1 MAEDT
6 ENKEAK
12 KLPETSGTEATQ
24 HDEIKAPPVTISPIV
39 RWGYRYH
46 SVVLLI
52 VCLMA
57 LFGVFALDKMNKNEF
72 PEITIREGVLV
83 AVYPGADAKEME
95 DQVMK
100 PMEDYIFS
108 FKEVNKTKTR
118 SNATNGMVM
127 TFIELDDNVYDSDQ
141 FWAKFNMGLDGLK
154 QTLPPGVLGMKLISN
169 FGETSAILLTMQS
182 KTKTYRE
189 LKDYMDRLT
198 ERLRVIPSVG
208 TMTVSGMQNEQI
220 AVIINPERLSRYAI
234 DDKVISATLAAQGFK
249 TTGGSLRSDTYT
261 SPIYVQKPV
270 TSVKELEDLF
280 IMSLPSGQSV
290 RLRDVADIRTEY
302 PEPDSYITN
311 NGEKCLLLSIEMK
324 KGNNVVEMGRLVDEK
339 LEPFKE
345 TLPED
350 VTLFKITNQPEVVN
364 DSVWDFMKE
373 LLIAIVAVVI
383 SVMVLL
389 PLRVALVA
397 ASTIPLT
404 IFVSIGLFYAFDF
417 ELNTVT
423 LACLIVSLGLIV
435 DDSVVIIDNY
445 VEQLAEGTPPKRAAL
460 NSASIFLKAIF
471 SATLAITCTFFPF
484 LLTTTGTMHDFL
496 LDFPWAITIILV
508 SSFVIATLHVPFMQY
523 VFIKPEKAA
532 AVYNTSGKKK
542 HVSLLNRLQN
552 FYNKVADWCFRRP
565 GWLTVICAAFMI
577 IGILMLLDRP
587 MQMMPIAER
596 NQFAVEINLPTGTAL
611 ERTSEVA
618 DSLEA
623 ILAKDPRVVSI
634 ANFHGCSSPRFQST
648 YAPQVGGPNFAQ
660 FIVNTASNE
669 DTEALLHEYGPKY
682 EEYFPD
688 AVIRFKQLSYSNAK
702 YPIEVEVSGENLSDI
717 RRAADTIQALMQR
730 DPRVTILRSSIDLP
744 MMATLVKPDPA
755 TMSRLGMSTSGL
767 ELSLAMRYGKGVPV
781 ATIWDGSYAK
791 DIVVRTPEADK
802 ATAPELE
809 NGLIPIMAV
818 ENAPLSQMATVVPD
832 PGVGQITHLNGVKTI
847 YLMAGVPYQDN
858 TIDVTKNLAKKIEAL
873 DLPEGVHIAYGGE
886 IENTDTLVPQIIAAL
901 ALAVVIIFVI
911 LLFHYKNVR
920 VVLVFLGCIVFCI
933 PGVGF
938 GLWIGDQAFSITC
951 TLGIIS
957 LMGILVRNVII
968 MFDFAEDLQRSE
980 NLNLKES
987 ILESAKRR
995 MRPIFLT
1002 STAASTGVI
1011 PMMLGKS
1018 PLWMPMAIVIFW
1030 GTIISFFFIVTII
1043 PVIYWKTQKP
1053 VKLEEPDDPG
1063 ETTAPTQP
1071 VVPTQAVSAASSLQP
1086 ATTK

>member
-1 MAEDT
+1 MATDD
-6 ENKEAK
+6 K
-12 KLPETSGTEATQ
+12 KLVP
-24 HDEIKAPPVTISPIV
+24 PPVKISPLV
-39 RWGYRYH
+39 KWGYKYH
-46 SVVLLI
+46 SVVLTVVIML
-52 VCLMA
+52 A
-57 LFGVFALDKMNKNEF
+57 LFGVFALDRMNKNEF
-72 PEITIREGVLV
+72 PDITIREGVLV
-83 AVYPGADAKEME
+83 ALYPGADAQEMT

-127 TFIELDDNVYDSDQ
+127 TFIELDDNVYDSDE
-141 FWAKFNMGLDGLK
+141 FWSKFNMGLNDLK
-154 QTLPPGVLGMKLISN
+154 LTLPPGVLGMKLISD

-182 KTKTYRE
+182 KDKTYHE

-220 AVIINPERLSRYAI
+220 AVIVDPERLSKYAI
-234 DDKVISATLAAQGFK
+234 DDKVISATLAAQGLK
-249 TTGGSLRSDTYT
+249 TTGGSLRSDNYT

-270 TSVKELEDLF
+270 TTVKELEDLF
-280 IMSLPSGQSV
+280 IMSLPTGQSV
-290 RLRDVADIRTEY
+290 RLRDVADIKTEY

-324 KGNNVVEMGRLVDEK
+324 KGNNVVEMGRLVNEK
-339 LEPFKE
+339 LEEFE
-345 TLPED
+345 NTIPED

-364 DSVWDFMKE
+364 NSVWDFMRE
-373 LLIAIVAVVI
+373 LLIAIIAVVI
-383 SVMVLL
+383 AVMILL

-445 VEQLAEGTPPKRAAL
+445 VEQLAEGIDPKSAAL
-460 NSASIFLKAIF
+460 RSASMFLKAIF
-471 SATLAITCTFFPF
+471 SATLAISITFFPF
-484 LLTTTGTMHDFL
+484 LMTIKGTMHDFL

-532 AVYNTSGKKK
+532 AIYNSSGKKK
-542 HVSLLNRLQN
+542 HTSLLNLLQG
-552 FYNKVADWCFRRP
+552 FYNKVADWCFDHP
-565 GWLTVICAAFMI
+565 VWLSVICLASMI
-577 IGILMLLDRP
+577 GGILMLMGRP

-623 ILAKDPRVVSI
+623 ILAKDSRVVSI

-660 FIVNTASNE
+660 FIVNTTSNKA
-669 DTEALLHEYGPKY
+669 TEEVLHEYTAKY
-682 EEYFPD
+682 EAYFPD
-688 AVIRFKQLSYSNAK
+688 AVVRFKQLSYSNAK
-702 YPIEVEVSGENLSDI
+702 YPVEVEISGENFADI
-717 RRAADTIQALMQR
+717 RRVSDSVQAIMQR
-730 DPRVTILRSSIDLP
+730 DPKLSIVRSSLDLP
-744 MMATLVKPDPA
+744 LMATLVKPDPA
-755 TMSRLGMSTSGL
+755 TMSRLGMSTGGL
-767 ELSLAMRYGKGVPV
+767 ELNLGVRYGKGVPV

-791 DIVVRTPEADK
+791 EIVVRTPEADK
-802 ATAPELE
+802 ATAPQLE
-809 NGLIPIMAV
+809 TGLIPIMAV
-818 ENAPLSQMATVVPD
+818 ENAPLSQMATVVPE
-832 PGVGQITHLNGVKTI
+832 PVVGQITHLNGVKTI
-847 YLMAGVPYQDN
+847 YLTAGVPYEYN
-858 TIDVTKNLAKKIEAL
+858 TIDATKELAKKIDKL
-873 DLPEGVHIAYGGE
+873 DLPDGINITYGGE
-886 IENTDTLVPQIIAAL
+886 IENTNTLLPQIVAAL
-901 ALAVVIIFVI
+901 MLSVVIIFII

-920 VVLVFLGCIVFCI
+920 LTLVFLGCIIFCI

-938 GLWIGDQAFSITC
+938 GLWIGNIAFSITC
-951 TLGIIS
+951 TLGVIS

-968 MFDFAEDLQRSE
+968 MFDFAEDLQVSE
-980 NLNLKES
+980 GLSLRDS

-995 MRPIFLT
+995 MRPILLT
-1002 STAASTGVI
+1002 STAASMGVI

-1030 GTIISFFFIVTII
+1030 GTIISFFYIVTII

-1053 VKLEEPDDPG
+1053 VAPRLAEKQTDNQPNVQSDIQPD
-1063 ETTAPTQP
+1063 TVQ
-1071 VVPTQAVSAASSLQP
+1071 
-1086 ATTK
+1086 

>member
-1 MAEDT
+1 MATDD
-6 ENKEAK
+6 K
-12 KLPETSGTEATQ
+12 KLVP
-24 HDEIKAPPVTISPIV
+24 PPVKISPLV
-39 RWGYRYH
+39 KWGYKYH
-46 SVVLLI
+46 SVVLTVVMML
-52 VCLMA
+52 A
-57 LFGVFALDKMNKNEF
+57 LFGVFALDRMNKNEF
-72 PEITIREGVLV
+72 PDITIREGVLV
-83 AVYPGADAKEME
+83 ALYPGADAQEMT

-127 TFIELDDNVYDSDQ
+127 TFIELDDNVYDSDE
-141 FWAKFNMGLDGLK
+141 FWSKFNMGLNDLK
-154 QTLPPGVLGMKLISN
+154 LTLPPGVLGMKLISD

-182 KTKTYRE
+182 KDKTYHE

-220 AVIINPERLSRYAI
+220 AVIVDPERLSKYAI
-234 DDKVISATLAAQGFK
+234 DDKVISATLAAQGLK
-249 TTGGSLRSDTYT
+249 TTGGSLRSDNYT

-270 TSVKELEDLF
+270 TTVKELEDLF
-280 IMSLPSGQSV
+280 IMSLPTGQSV
-290 RLRDVADIRTEY
+290 RLRDVADIKTEY

-324 KGNNVVEMGRLVDEK
+324 KGNNVVEMGRLVNEK
-339 LEPFKE
+339 LEEFE
-345 TLPED
+345 NTIPED

-364 DSVWDFMKE
+364 NSVWDFMRE

-383 SVMVLL
+383 AVMILL

-445 VEQLAEGTPPKRAAL
+445 VEQLAEGIDPKSAAL
-460 NSASIFLKAIF
+460 RSASMFLKAIF
-471 SATLAITCTFFPF
+471 SATLAISITFFPF
-484 LLTTTGTMHDFL
+484 LMTIKGTMHDFL

-532 AVYNTSGKKK
+532 AIYNSSGKKK
-542 HVSLLNRLQN
+542 HTSLLNLLQG
-552 FYNKVADWCFRRP
+552 FYNKVADWCFDHP
-565 GWLTVICAAFMI
+565 VWLSVICLASMI
-577 IGILMLLDRP
+577 GGILMLMGRP

-623 ILAKDPRVVSI
+623 ILAKDSRVVSI

-660 FIVNTASNE
+660 FIVNTTSNKA
-669 DTEALLHEYGPKY
+669 TEEVLHEYTAKY
-682 EEYFPD
+682 EAYFPD
-688 AVIRFKQLSYSNAK
+688 AVVRFKQLSYSNAK
-702 YPIEVEVSGENLSDI
+702 YPVEVEISGENFADI
-717 RRAADTIQALMQR
+717 RRVSDSVQAIMQR
-730 DPRVTILRSSIDLP
+730 DPKLSIVRSSLDLP
-744 MMATLVKPDPA
+744 LMATLVKPDPA
-755 TMSRLGMSTSGL
+755 TMSRLGMSTGGL
-767 ELSLAMRYGKGVPV
+767 ELNLGVRYGKGVPV

-791 DIVVRTPEADK
+791 EIVVRTPEADK
-802 ATAPELE
+802 ATAPQLE
-809 NGLIPIMAV
+809 TGLIPIMAV
-818 ENAPLSQMATVVPD
+818 ENAPLSQMATVVPE
-832 PGVGQITHLNGVKTI
+832 PVVGQITHLNGVKTI
-847 YLMAGVPYQDN
+847 YLTAGVPYEYN
-858 TIDVTKNLAKKIEAL
+858 TIDATKELAKKIDKL
-873 DLPEGVHIAYGGE
+873 DLPDGINITYGGE
-886 IENTDTLVPQIIAAL
+886 IENTNTLLPQIVAAL
-901 ALAVVIIFVI
+901 MLSVVIIFII

-920 VVLVFLGCIVFCI
+920 LTLVFLCCIIFCI

-938 GLWIGDQAFSITC
+938 GLWIGNIAFSITC
-951 TLGIIS
+951 TLGVIS

-968 MFDFAEDLQRSE
+968 MFDFAEDLQVSE
-980 NLNLKES
+980 GLSLRDS

-995 MRPIFLT
+995 MRPILLT
-1002 STAASTGVI
+1002 STAASMGVI

-1030 GTIISFFFIVTII
+1030 GTIISFFYIVTII

-1053 VKLEEPDDPG
+1053 VATRLAEKQTDNQPNVQSDIQPD
-1063 ETTAPTQP
+1063 TVQ
-1071 VVPTQAVSAASSLQP
+1071 
-1086 ATTK
+1086 

>member
-1 MAEDT
+1 MATDD
-6 ENKEAK
+6 K
-12 KLPETSGTEATQ
+12 KLVP
-24 HDEIKAPPVTISPIV
+24 PPVKISPLV
-39 RWGYRYH
+39 KWGYKYH
-46 SVVLLI
+46 SVVLTVVMML
-52 VCLMA
+52 A
-57 LFGVFALDKMNKNEF
+57 LFGVFALDRMNKNEF
-72 PEITIREGVLV
+72 PDITIREGVLV
-83 AVYPGADAKEME
+83 ALYPGADAQEMT

-127 TFIELDDNVYDSDQ
+127 TFIELDDNVYDSDE
-141 FWAKFNMGLDGLK
+141 FWSKFNMGLNDLK
-154 QTLPPGVLGMKLISN
+154 LTLPPGVLGMKLISD

-182 KTKTYRE
+182 KDKTYHE

-220 AVIINPERLSRYAI
+220 AVIVDPERLSKYAI
-234 DDKVISATLAAQGFK
+234 DDKVISATLAAQGLK
-249 TTGGSLRSDTYT
+249 TTGGSLRSDNYT

-270 TSVKELEDLF
+270 TTVKELEDLF
-280 IMSLPSGQSV
+280 IMSLPTGQSV
-290 RLRDVADIRTEY
+290 RLRDVADIKTEY

-324 KGNNVVEMGRLVDEK
+324 KGNNVVEMGRLVNEK
-339 LEPFKE
+339 LEEFE
-345 TLPED
+345 NTIPED

-364 DSVWDFMKE
+364 DSVWDFMRE
-373 LLIAIVAVVI
+373 LLIAIIAVVI
-383 SVMVLL
+383 AVMILL

-445 VEQLAEGTPPKRAAL
+445 VEQLAEGIDPKSAAL
-460 NSASIFLKAIF
+460 RSASMFLKAIF
-471 SATLAITCTFFPF
+471 SATLAISITFFPF
-484 LLTTTGTMHDFL
+484 LMTIKGTMHDFL

-532 AVYNTSGKKK
+532 AIYNSSGKKK
-542 HVSLLNRLQN
+542 HTSLLNLLQG
-552 FYNKVADWCFRRP
+552 FYNKVADWCFDHP
-565 GWLTVICAAFMI
+565 VWLSVICLASMI
-577 IGILMLLDRP
+577 GGILMLMGRP

-623 ILAKDPRVVSI
+623 ILAKDSRVVSI

-660 FIVNTASNE
+660 FIVNTTSNKA
-669 DTEALLHEYGPKY
+669 TEEVLHEYTAKY
-682 EEYFPD
+682 EAYFPD
-688 AVIRFKQLSYSNAK
+688 AVVRFKQLSYSNAK
-702 YPIEVEVSGENLSDI
+702 YPVEVEISGENFADI
-717 RRAADTIQALMQR
+717 RRVSDSVQAIMQR
-730 DPRVTILRSSIDLP
+730 DPKLSIVRSSLDLP
-744 MMATLVKPDPA
+744 LMATLVKPDPA
-755 TMSRLGMSTSGL
+755 TMSRLGMSTGGL
-767 ELSLAMRYGKGVPV
+767 ELNLGVRYGKGVPV

-791 DIVVRTPEADK
+791 EIVVRTPEADK
-802 ATAPELE
+802 ATAPQLE
-809 NGLIPIMAV
+809 TGLIPIMAV
-818 ENAPLSQMATVVPD
+818 ENAPLSQMATVVPE
-832 PGVGQITHLNGVKTI
+832 PVVGQITHLNGVKTI
-847 YLMAGVPYQDN
+847 YLTAGVPYEYN
-858 TIDVTKNLAKKIEAL
+858 TIDATKELAKKIDKL
-873 DLPEGVHIAYGGE
+873 DLPDGINITYGGE
-886 IENTDTLVPQIIAAL
+886 IENTNTLLPQIVAAL
-901 ALAVVIIFVI
+901 MLSVVIIFII

-920 VVLVFLGCIVFCI
+920 LTLVFLGCIIFCI

-938 GLWIGDQAFSITC
+938 GLWIGNIAFSITC
-951 TLGIIS
+951 TLGVIS

-968 MFDFAEDLQRSE
+968 MFDFAEDLQVSE
-980 NLNLKES
+980 GLSLRDS

-995 MRPIFLT
+995 MRPILLT
-1002 STAASTGVI
+1002 STAASMGVI

-1030 GTIISFFFIVTII
+1030 GTIISFFYIVTII

-1053 VKLEEPDDPG
+1053 VATRLTEKQTDNQPNVQSDIQPD
-1063 ETTAPTQP
+1063 TVQ
-1071 VVPTQAVSAASSLQP
+1071 
-1086 ATTK
+1086 

>member
-6 ENKEAK
+6 DNKQQQT
-12 KLPETSGTEATQ
+12 L
-24 HDEIKAPPVTISPIV
+24 PPVTISPIV

-46 SVVLLI
+46 SVVLLV
-52 VCLMA
+52 VCMLA
-57 LFGVFALDKMNKNEF
+57 LFGVYALDKMNKNEF

-83 AVYPGADAKEME
+83 TVYPGANSEEME

-108 FKEVNKTKTR
+108 FKEVNKATTR

-127 TFIELDDNVYDSDQ
+127 TFIELDDNVYDADE
-141 FWAKFNMGLDGLK
+141 FWSKFNMGLPDL
-154 QTLPPGVLGMKLISN
+154 QRDMPPGVLGMKLISN

-182 KTKTYRE
+182 ENKTYRE

-198 ERLRVIPSVG
+198 ERLRSIPSVG

-220 AVIINPERLSRYAI
+220 AVIVDPERLSKYAI
-234 DDKVISATLAAQGFK
+234 DDKVISATLMAQGFK
-249 TTGGSLRSDTYT
+249 TTGGSIRSDKYT

-270 TSVKELEDLF
+270 TTVKELEDLF
-280 IMSLPSGQSV
+280 ILSLPSGQSV
-290 RLRDVADIRTEY
+290 RLRDVADIKTEY

-311 NGEKCLLLSIEMK
+311 NGTKCLLLSIEMK
-324 KGNNVVEMGRLVDEK
+324 KGNNVVEMGRLVSEKMDE
-339 LEPFKE
+339 FKASI
-345 TLPED
+345 PED
-350 VTLFKITNQPEVVN
+350 VTLFEITNQPEVVN
-364 DSVWDFMKE
+364 NSVWDFMRE

-383 SVMVLL
+383 AVMILL

-445 VEQLAEGTPPKRAAL
+445 VEQLAEGVDPKKATLR
-460 NSASIFLKAIF
+460 SASIFLKAIF
-471 SATLAITCTFFPF
+471 SATLAISITFFPF
-484 LLTTTGTMHDFL
+484 LLTITGNMHDFL

-508 SSFVIATLHVPFMQY
+508 SSFVIATLHVPAIQY
-523 VFIKPEKAA
+523 FFIKPDKAA
-532 AVYNTSGKKK
+532 AVYHASGKKK
-542 HVSLLNRLQN
+542 HVSLLMRLQN
-552 FYNKVADWCFRRP
+552 VYDKVIDWCFKYP
-565 GWLTVICAAFMI
+565 GWLTVICAVVMV
-577 IGILMLLDRP
+577 IGVLMLMDRP

-623 ILAKDPRVVSI
+623 ILSKDPRVVSI

-660 FIVNTASNE
+660 FIVNTGSNK

-682 EEYFPD
+682 EAYFPD
-688 AVIRFKQLSYSNAK
+688 AIIRFKQLSYSSAK
-702 YPIEVEVSGENLSDI
+702 YPVEVKVSGENFADI
-717 RRAADTIQALMQR
+717 RQVADTIQAIMQR
-730 DPRVTILRSSIDLP
+730 DNHLNIVSSSLDMPL
-744 MMATLVKPDPA
+744 MATLVKPDPA
-755 TMSRLGMSTSGL
+755 TMSRLGLSTGGL
-767 ELSLAMRYGKGVPV
+767 ELNLGLRYGKGVPV

-791 DIVVRTPEADK
+791 HIVVRTPAADK

-818 ENAPLSQMATVVPD
+818 ENAPLSQMASVLPA
-832 PGVGQITHLNGVKTI
+832 PSVGQITHLGGVKTI
-847 YLMAGVPYQDN
+847 YLTAGVPFEYN
-858 TIDVTKNLAKKIEAL
+858 AMNVTKALQSEIDKL
-873 DLPEGVHIAYGGE
+873 DLPDGVQITYGGE
-886 IENTDTLVPQIIAAL
+886 IEKTYTLLPQIISTL
-901 ALAVVIIFVI
+901 GLSTLIIFVI
-911 LLFHYKNVR
+911 LLFHYKNVLLS
-920 VVLVFLGCIVFCI
+920 LVFLGCIIFCI

-938 GLWIGDQAFSITC
+938 GLWLDDIAFSITC
-951 TLGIIS
+951 TLGVIS

-968 MFDFAEDLQRSE
+968 MFDYAEEVQVSE
-980 NLNLKES
+980 GLSLKDS
-987 ILESAKRR
+987 IIESAKRR

-1002 STAASTGVI
+1002 STAASMGVI

-1043 PVIYWKTQKP
+1043 PVVYWKTQKP
-1053 VKLEEPDDPG
+1053 KIPANNVEQPKSTQSVEPK
-1063 ETTAPTQP
+1063 TIAQ
-1071 VVPTQAVSAASSLQP
+1071 
-1086 ATTK
+1086 

>member
-1 MAEDT
+1 MATDDR
-6 ENKEAK
+6 
-12 KLPETSGTEATQ
+12 KLVP
-24 HDEIKAPPVTISPIV
+24 PPVKISPLV
-39 RWGYRYH
+39 KWGYKYH
-46 SVVLLI
+46 SVVLTI
-52 VCLMA
+52 VMMLA
-57 LFGVFALDKMNKNEF
+57 LFGVFALDRMNKNEF
-72 PEITIREGVLV
+72 PDITIREGVLV
-83 AVYPGADAKEME
+83 ALYPGADAQEMT

-127 TFIELDDNVYDSDQ
+127 TFIELDDNVYDSDE
-141 FWAKFNMGLDGLK
+141 FWSKFNMGLNDLK
-154 QTLPPGVLGMKLISN
+154 LTLPPGVLGMKLISD

-182 KTKTYRE
+182 KDKTYHE

-220 AVIINPERLSRYAI
+220 AVIVDPERLSKYAI
-234 DDKVISATLAAQGFK
+234 DDKVISATLAAQGLK
-249 TTGGSLRSDTYT
+249 TTGGSLRSDNYT

-270 TSVKELEDLF
+270 TTVKELEDLF
-280 IMSLPSGQSV
+280 IMSLPTGQSV
-290 RLRDVADIRTEY
+290 RLRDVADIKTEY

-324 KGNNVVEMGRLVDEK
+324 KGNNVVEMGRLVNEK
-339 LEPFKE
+339 LEEFE
-345 TLPED
+345 NTIPED

-364 DSVWDFMKE
+364 DSVWDFMRE
-373 LLIAIVAVVI
+373 LLIAIIAVVI
-383 SVMVLL
+383 AVMILL

-445 VEQLAEGTPPKRAAL
+445 VEQLAEGIDPKSAAL
-460 NSASIFLKAIF
+460 RSASMFLKAIF
-471 SATLAITCTFFPF
+471 SATLAISITFFPF
-484 LLTTTGTMHDFL
+484 LMTIKGTMHDFL

-532 AVYNTSGKKK
+532 AIYNSSGKKK
-542 HVSLLNRLQN
+542 HTSLLNLLQG
-552 FYNKVADWCFRRP
+552 FYNKVADWCFDHP
-565 GWLTVICAAFMI
+565 VWLSVICLASMI
-577 IGILMLLDRP
+577 GGILMLMGRP

-623 ILAKDPRVVSI
+623 ILAKDSRVVSI

-660 FIVNTASNE
+660 FIVNTTSNKA
-669 DTEALLHEYGPKY
+669 TEEVLHEYTAKY
-682 EEYFPD
+682 EAYFPD
-688 AVIRFKQLSYSNAK
+688 AVVRFKQLSYSNAK
-702 YPIEVEVSGENLSDI
+702 YPVEVEISGENFADI
-717 RRAADTIQALMQR
+717 RRVSDSVQAIMQR
-730 DPRVTILRSSIDLP
+730 DPKLSIVRSSLDLP
-744 MMATLVKPDPA
+744 LMATLVKPDPA
-755 TMSRLGMSTSGL
+755 TMSRLGMSTGGL
-767 ELSLAMRYGKGVPV
+767 ELNLGVRYGKGVPV

-791 DIVVRTPEADK
+791 EIVVRTPEADK
-802 ATAPELE
+802 ATAPQLE
-809 NGLIPIMAV
+809 TGLIPIMAV
-818 ENAPLSQMATVVPD
+818 ENAPLSQMATVVPE
-832 PGVGQITHLNGVKTI
+832 PVVGQITHLNGVKTI
-847 YLMAGVPYQDN
+847 YLTAGVPYEYN
-858 TIDVTKNLAKKIEAL
+858 TIDATKELAKKIDKL
-873 DLPEGVHIAYGGE
+873 DLPDGINITYGGE
-886 IENTDTLVPQIIAAL
+886 IENTNTLLPQIVAAL
-901 ALAVVIIFVI
+901 MLSVVIIFII

-920 VVLVFLGCIVFCI
+920 LTLVFLGCIIFCI

-938 GLWIGDQAFSITC
+938 GLWIGNIAFSITC
-951 TLGIIS
+951 TLGVIS

-968 MFDFAEDLQRSE
+968 MFDFAEDLQVSE
-980 NLNLKES
+980 GLSLRDS

-995 MRPIFLT
+995 MRPILLT
-1002 STAASTGVI
+1002 STAASMGVI

-1030 GTIISFFFIVTII
+1030 GTIISFFYIVTII

-1053 VKLEEPDDPG
+1053 VATRLTEKQTDNQPNVQSDIQPD
-1063 ETTAPTQP
+1063 TVQ
-1071 VVPTQAVSAASSLQP
+1071 
-1086 ATTK
+1086 

>member
-1 MAEDT
+1 MATDD
-6 ENKEAK
+6 K
-12 KLPETSGTEATQ
+12 KLVP
-24 HDEIKAPPVTISPIV
+24 PPVKISPLV
-39 RWGYRYH
+39 KWGYKYH
-46 SVVLLI
+46 SVVLTVVMML
-52 VCLMA
+52 A
-57 LFGVFALDKMNKNEF
+57 LFGVFALDRMNKNEF
-72 PEITIREGVLV
+72 PDITIREGVLV
-83 AVYPGADAKEME
+83 ALYPGADAQEMT

-127 TFIELDDNVYDSDQ
+127 TFIELDDNVYDSDE
-141 FWAKFNMGLDGLK
+141 FWSKFNMGLNDLK
-154 QTLPPGVLGMKLISN
+154 LTLPPGVLGMKLISD

-182 KTKTYRE
+182 KDKTYHE

-220 AVIINPERLSRYAI
+220 AVIVDPERLSKYAI
-234 DDKVISATLAAQGFK
+234 DDKVISATLAAQGLK
-249 TTGGSLRSDTYT
+249 TTGGSLRSDNYT

-270 TSVKELEDLF
+270 TTVKELEDLF
-280 IMSLPSGQSV
+280 IMSLPTGQSV
-290 RLRDVADIRTEY
+290 RLRDVADIKTEY

-324 KGNNVVEMGRLVDEK
+324 KGNNVVEMGRLVNEK
-339 LEPFKE
+339 LEEFE
-345 TLPED
+345 NTIPED

-364 DSVWDFMKE
+364 NSVWDFMRE
-373 LLIAIVAVVI
+373 LLIAIIAVVI
-383 SVMVLL
+383 AVMILL

-445 VEQLAEGTPPKRAAL
+445 VEQLAEGIDPKSAAL
-460 NSASIFLKAIF
+460 RSASMFLKAIF
-471 SATLAITCTFFPF
+471 SATLAISITFFPF
-484 LLTTTGTMHDFL
+484 LMTIKGTMHDFL

-532 AVYNTSGKKK
+532 AIYNSSGKKK
-542 HVSLLNRLQN
+542 HTSLLNLLQG
-552 FYNKVADWCFRRP
+552 FYNKVADWCFDHP
-565 GWLTVICAAFMI
+565 VWLSVICLASMI
-577 IGILMLLDRP
+577 GGILMLMGRP

-623 ILAKDPRVVSI
+623 ILAKDSRVVSI

-660 FIVNTASNE
+660 FIVNTTSNKA
-669 DTEALLHEYGPKY
+669 TEEVLHEYTAKY
-682 EEYFPD
+682 EAYFPD
-688 AVIRFKQLSYSNAK
+688 AVVRFKQLSYSNAK
-702 YPIEVEVSGENLSDI
+702 YPVEVEISGENFADI
-717 RRAADTIQALMQR
+717 RRVSDSVQAIMQR
-730 DPRVTILRSSIDLP
+730 DPKLSIVRSSLDLP
-744 MMATLVKPDPA
+744 LMATLVKPDPA
-755 TMSRLGMSTSGL
+755 TMSRLGMSTGGL
-767 ELSLAMRYGKGVPV
+767 ELNLGVRYGKGVPV

-791 DIVVRTPEADK
+791 EIVVRTPEADK
-802 ATAPELE
+802 ATAPQLE
-809 NGLIPIMAV
+809 TGLIPIMAV
-818 ENAPLSQMATVVPD
+818 ENAPLSQMATVVPE
-832 PGVGQITHLNGVKTI
+832 PVVGQITHLNGVKTI
-847 YLMAGVPYQDN
+847 YLTAGVPYEYN
-858 TIDVTKNLAKKIEAL
+858 TIDATKELAEKIDKL
-873 DLPEGVHIAYGGE
+873 DLPDGINITYGGE
-886 IENTDTLVPQIIAAL
+886 IENTNTLLPQIVAAL
-901 ALAVVIIFVI
+901 MLSVVIIFII

-920 VVLVFLGCIVFCI
+920 LTLVFLGCIIFCI

-938 GLWIGDQAFSITC
+938 GLWIGNIAFSITC
-951 TLGIIS
+951 TLGVIS

-968 MFDFAEDLQRSE
+968 MFDFAEDLQVSE
-980 NLNLKES
+980 GLSLRDS

-995 MRPIFLT
+995 MRPILLT
-1002 STAASTGVI
+1002 STAASMGVI

-1030 GTIISFFFIVTII
+1030 GTIISFFYIVTII

-1053 VKLEEPDDPG
+1053 VATRLAENQTDNQPNVQSDIQPD
-1063 ETTAPTQP
+1063 TVQ
-1071 VVPTQAVSAASSLQP
+1071 
-1086 ATTK
+1086 

>member
-1 MAEDT
+1 MATDD
-6 ENKEAK
+6 K
-12 KLPETSGTEATQ
+12 KLVP
-24 HDEIKAPPVTISPIV
+24 PPVKISPLV
-39 RWGYRYH
+39 KWGYKYH
-46 SVVLLI
+46 SVVLTVVMML
-52 VCLMA
+52 A
-57 LFGVFALDKMNKNEF
+57 LFGVFALDRMNKNEF
-72 PEITIREGVLV
+72 PDITIREGVLV
-83 AVYPGADAKEME
+83 ALYPGADAQEMT

-127 TFIELDDNVYDSDQ
+127 TFIELDDNVYDSDE
-141 FWAKFNMGLDGLK
+141 FWSKFNMGLNDLK
-154 QTLPPGVLGMKLISN
+154 LTLPPGVLGMKLISD

-182 KTKTYRE
+182 KDKTYHE

-220 AVIINPERLSRYAI
+220 AVIVDPERLSKYAI
-234 DDKVISATLAAQGFK
+234 DDKVISATLAAQGLK
-249 TTGGSLRSDTYT
+249 TTGGSLRSDNYT

-270 TSVKELEDLF
+270 TTVKELEDLF
-280 IMSLPSGQSV
+280 IMSLPTGQSV
-290 RLRDVADIRTEY
+290 RLRDVADIKTEY

-324 KGNNVVEMGRLVDEK
+324 KGNNVVEMGRLVNEK
-339 LEPFKE
+339 LEEFE
-345 TLPED
+345 NTIPED

-364 DSVWDFMKE
+364 DSVWDFMRE
-373 LLIAIVAVVI
+373 LLIAIIAVVI
-383 SVMVLL
+383 AVMILL

-445 VEQLAEGTPPKRAAL
+445 VEQLAEGIDPKSAAL
-460 NSASIFLKAIF
+460 RSASMFLKAIF
-471 SATLAITCTFFPF
+471 SATLAISITFFPF
-484 LLTTTGTMHDFL
+484 LMTIKGTMHDFL

-532 AVYNTSGKKK
+532 AIYNSSGKKK
-542 HVSLLNRLQN
+542 HTSLLNLLQG
-552 FYNKVADWCFRRP
+552 FYNKVADWCFDHP
-565 GWLTVICAAFMI
+565 VWLSVICLASMI
-577 IGILMLLDRP
+577 GGILMLMGRP

-623 ILAKDPRVVSI
+623 ILAKDSRVVSI

-660 FIVNTASNE
+660 FIVNTTSNKA
-669 DTEALLHEYGPKY
+669 TEEVLHEYTAKY
-682 EEYFPD
+682 EAYFPD
-688 AVIRFKQLSYSNAK
+688 AVVRFKQLSYSNAK
-702 YPIEVEVSGENLSDI
+702 YPVEVEISGENFADI
-717 RRAADTIQALMQR
+717 RRVSDSVQAIMQR
-730 DPRVTILRSSIDLP
+730 DPKLSIVRSSLDLP
-744 MMATLVKPDPA
+744 LMATLVKPDPA
-755 TMSRLGMSTSGL
+755 TMSRLGMSTGGL
-767 ELSLAMRYGKGVPV
+767 ELNLGVRYGKGVPV

-791 DIVVRTPEADK
+791 EIVVRTPEADK
-802 ATAPELE
+802 ATAPQLE
-809 NGLIPIMAV
+809 TGLIPIMAV
-818 ENAPLSQMATVVPD
+818 ENAPLSQMATVVPE
-832 PGVGQITHLNGVKTI
+832 PVVGQITHLNGVKTI
-847 YLMAGVPYQDN
+847 YLTAGVPYEYN
-858 TIDVTKNLAKKIEAL
+858 TIDATKELAKKIDKL
-873 DLPEGVHIAYGGE
+873 DLPDGINITYGGE
-886 IENTDTLVPQIIAAL
+886 IENTNTLLPQIVAAL
-901 ALAVVIIFVI
+901 MLSVVIIFII

-920 VVLVFLGCIVFCI
+920 LTLVFLGCIIFCI

-938 GLWIGDQAFSITC
+938 GLWIGNIAFSITC
-951 TLGIIS
+951 TLGVIS

-968 MFDFAEDLQRSE
+968 MFDFAEDLQVSE
-980 NLNLKES
+980 GLSLRDS

-995 MRPIFLT
+995 MRPILLT
-1002 STAASTGVI
+1002 STAASMGVI

-1030 GTIISFFFIVTII
+1030 GTIISFFYIVTII

-1053 VKLEEPDDPG
+1053 VATRLAEKQTDNQPNVQSDIQPD
-1063 ETTAPTQP
+1063 TVQ
-1071 VVPTQAVSAASSLQP
+1071 
-1086 ATTK
+1086 

>member
-1 MAEDT
+1 MATDD
-6 ENKEAK
+6 K
-12 KLPETSGTEATQ
+12 KLVP
-24 HDEIKAPPVTISPIV
+24 PPVKISPLV
-39 RWGYRYH
+39 KWGYKYH
-46 SVVLLI
+46 SVVLTVVMML
-52 VCLMA
+52 A
-57 LFGVFALDKMNKNEF
+57 LFGVFALDRMNKNEF
-72 PEITIREGVLV
+72 PDITIREGVLV
-83 AVYPGADAKEME
+83 ALYPGADAQEMT

-127 TFIELDDNVYDSDQ
+127 TFIELDDNVYDSDE
-141 FWAKFNMGLDGLK
+141 FWSKFNMGLNDLK
-154 QTLPPGVLGMKLISN
+154 LTLPPGVLGMKLISD

-182 KTKTYRE
+182 KDKTYHE

-220 AVIINPERLSRYAI
+220 AVIVDPERLSKYAI
-234 DDKVISATLAAQGFK
+234 DDKVISATLAAQGLK
-249 TTGGSLRSDTYT
+249 TTGGSLRSDNYT

-270 TSVKELEDLF
+270 TTVKELEDLF
-280 IMSLPSGQSV
+280 IMSLPTGQSV
-290 RLRDVADIRTEY
+290 RLRDVADIKTEY

-324 KGNNVVEMGRLVDEK
+324 KGNNVVEMGRLVNEK
-339 LEPFKE
+339 LEEFE
-345 TLPED
+345 NTIPED

-364 DSVWDFMKE
+364 DSVWDFMRE
-373 LLIAIVAVVI
+373 LLIAIIAVVI
-383 SVMVLL
+383 AVMILL

-445 VEQLAEGTPPKRAAL
+445 VEQLAEGIDPKSAAL
-460 NSASIFLKAIF
+460 RSASMFLKAIF
-471 SATLAITCTFFPF
+471 SATLAISITFFPF
-484 LLTTTGTMHDFL
+484 LMTIKGTMHDFL

-532 AVYNTSGKKK
+532 AIYNSSGKKK
-542 HVSLLNRLQN
+542 HTSLLNLLQG
-552 FYNKVADWCFRRP
+552 FYNKVADWCFDHP
-565 GWLTVICAAFMI
+565 VWLSVICLASMI
-577 IGILMLLDRP
+577 GGILMLMGRP

-596 NQFAVEINLPTGTAL
+596 NQFAVEINLPTGTVL

-623 ILAKDPRVVSI
+623 ILAKDSRVVSI

-660 FIVNTASNE
+660 FIVNTTSNKA
-669 DTEALLHEYGPKY
+669 TEEVLHEYTAKY
-682 EEYFPD
+682 EAYFPD
-688 AVIRFKQLSYSNAK
+688 AVVRFKQLSYSNAK
-702 YPIEVEVSGENLSDI
+702 YPVEVEISGENFADI
-717 RRAADTIQALMQR
+717 RRVSDSVQAIMQR
-730 DPRVTILRSSIDLP
+730 DPKLSIVRSSLDLP
-744 MMATLVKPDPA
+744 LMATLVKPDPA
-755 TMSRLGMSTSGL
+755 TMSRLGMSTGGL
-767 ELSLAMRYGKGVPV
+767 ELNLGVRYGKGVPV

-791 DIVVRTPEADK
+791 EIVVRTPEADK
-802 ATAPELE
+802 ATAPQLE
-809 NGLIPIMAV
+809 TGLIPIMAV
-818 ENAPLSQMATVVPD
+818 ENAPLSQMATVVPE
-832 PGVGQITHLNGVKTI
+832 PVVGQITHLNGVKTI
-847 YLMAGVPYQDN
+847 YLTAGVPYEYN
-858 TIDVTKNLAKKIEAL
+858 TIDATKELAKKIDKL
-873 DLPEGVHIAYGGE
+873 DLPDGINITYGGE
-886 IENTDTLVPQIIAAL
+886 IENTNTLLPQIVAAL
-901 ALAVVIIFVI
+901 MLSVVIIFII

-920 VVLVFLGCIVFCI
+920 LTLVFLGCIIFCI

-938 GLWIGDQAFSITC
+938 GLWIGNIAFSITC
-951 TLGIIS
+951 TLGVIS

-968 MFDFAEDLQRSE
+968 MFDFAEDLQVSE
-980 NLNLKES
+980 GLSLRDS

-995 MRPIFLT
+995 MRPILLT
-1002 STAASTGVI
+1002 STAASMGVI

-1030 GTIISFFFIVTII
+1030 GTIISFFYIVTII

-1053 VKLEEPDDPG
+1053 VATRLTEKQTDNQPNVQSDIQPD
-1063 ETTAPTQP
+1063 TVQ
-1071 VVPTQAVSAASSLQP
+1071 
-1086 ATTK
+1086 

>member
-1 MAEDT
+1 MADEK
-6 ENKEAK
+6 N
-12 KLPETSGTEATQ
+12 TQ
-24 HDEIKAPPVTISPIV
+24 TPPPVKIQPLV
-39 RWGYRYH
+39 RWGFNNH
-46 SVVLLI
+46 SVVLL
-52 VCLMA
+52 VVVMLT
-57 LFGVFALDKMNKNEF
+57 LFGIYALDKMNKNEF
-72 PEITIREGVLV
+72 PEITIREGVLA
-83 AVYPGADAKEME
+83 AVYPGADAREMT

-108 FKEVNKTKTR
+108 FKEVDKTKTR

-127 TFIELDDNVYDSDQ
+127 TFIQLDDNVYDADQ
-141 FWAKFNMGLDGLK
+141 FWAKFNMGLDDLK
-154 QTLPPGVLGMKLISN
+154 MTLPPGVLGMKLISN

-189 LKDYMDRLT
+189 LKEYMDQLK

-220 AVIINPERLSRYAI
+220 AVVVDPERLSKYAI
-234 DDKVISATLAAQGFK
+234 DDKVITATLAAQGLK
-249 TTGGSLRSDTYT
+249 TTGGSLRSDKYT

-324 KGNNVVEMGRLVDEK
+324 KGNNVVEMGRLVDQK
-339 LEPFKE
+339 MKPFEE

-364 DSVWDFMKE
+364 ASVWNFMNE

-445 VEQLAEGTPPKRAAL
+445 VEQLAEGIPPKKAAL
-460 NSASIFLKAIF
+460 RSASIFLKAIF

-484 LLTTTGTMHDFL
+484 LLTITGDMHDFL
-496 LDFPWAITIILV
+496 TDFPWAITIILV

-523 VFIKPEKAA
+523 FFIKPDKAQ
-532 AVYNTSGKKK
+532 AVYQSKGGGKRQ
-542 HVSLLNRLQN
+542 HVSLLTRLQN
-552 FYNKVADWCFRRP
+552 FYNKVADWCFAHP
-565 GWLTVICAAFMI
+565 GLLTLICAVFMAA
-577 IGILMLLDRP
+577 GIWMLISRP

-634 ANFHGCSSPRFQST
+634 ANFHGCSSPRFQTT

-660 FIVNTASNE
+660 FIVNTGSNA
-669 DTEALLHEYGPKY
+669 DTEDVLHEYTAKY
-682 EEYFPD
+682 EDYFPD
-688 AVIRFKQLSYSNAK
+688 AIIRFKQLSYSNAD
-702 YPIEVEVSGENLSDI
+702 YPIMVKISGENFADL
-717 RRAADTIQALMQR
+717 RRAADTIQAIMQR
-730 DPRVTILRSSIDLP
+730 DPKLDIVRSSLDLP
-744 MMATLVKPDPA
+744 LMATLVQPDPA

-767 ELSLAMRYGKGVPV
+767 ELNLALRYGKGVPV

-791 DIVVRTPEADK
+791 EIVVRTPEADK
-802 ATAPELE
+802 ATAPQLE
-809 NGLIPIMAV
+809 TGLIPIMAI
-818 ENAPLSQMATVVPD
+818 ENAPLGQMADVVPS
-832 PGVGQITHLNGVKTI
+832 PGVGQITHLNGVQTI
-847 YLMAGVPYQDN
+847 YINAGVPYEYN
-858 TIDVTKNLAKKIEAL
+858 TIDANNELAKKIDRL
-873 DLPEGVHIAYGGE
+873 DLPEGVTVSYGGE
-886 IENTDTLVPQIIAAL
+886 LENTETILPQIMSAL
-901 ALAVVIIFVI
+901 MLSVVIIFMI

-920 VVLVFLGCIVFCI
+920 LSLVFLGCIVFCI

-938 GLWIGDQAFSITC
+938 GLWISDVAFSITC

-968 MFDFAEDLQRSE
+968 MFDYAADLQVSE
-980 NLNLKES
+980 NLSLKDS

-1018 PLWMPMAIVIFW
+1018 PLWMPMAMVIFW

-1043 PVIYWKTQKP
+1043 PVVYWKTQKP
-1053 VKLEEPDDPG
+1053 VAKTSAGDDTDDADEP
-1063 ETTAPTQP
+1063 ETVEPQTAQ
-1071 VVPTQAVSAASSLQP
+1071 Q
-1086 ATTK
+1086 